1 MTDHLQ
7 AATPSRRDFLK
18 TCAAGVSASAI
29 TTLIPAG
36 VKSAAYA
43 GGSDAPEKAAA
54 GSTGGA
60 RDEE

>member
-1 MTDHLQ
+1 MDAFFIAQNFYCITQERPTMTDHLQ

-36 VKSAAYA
+36 VKS
-43 GGSDAPEKAAA
+43 
-54 GSTGGA
+54 
-60 RDEE
+60 R

>member
-43 GGSDAPEKAAA
+43 GGSDAPEKAAV
-54 GSTGGA
+54 
-60 RDEE
+60 